1 MKTINITEKEFEKL
15 SFEVLEG
22 SRDDFPF
29 VTSDQE
35 FFAAYVCGCISKELF
50 SMGDEENA

>member
-22 SRDDFPF
+22 SRDDFPI
-29 VTSDQE
+29 VTSEQE
-35 FFAAYVCGCISKELF
+35 FYAAYVCGSISKKLF
-50 SMGDEENA
+50 GEGDR